1 MCTVYFHEKYMS
13 SIYSLSCPV
22 QLAVLSGGRFV
33 LRRLLAANNHTP
45 PPSSTVHHLHIFMF
59 ICKHICILLQVK
71 KYAASCQ
78 LE

>member
-1 MCTVYFHEKYMS
+1 MCMVYFPEKYMS

-45 PPSSTVHHLHIFMF
+45 PPPSTVHHIHIRFCMF

-78 LE
+78 